1 MCLKSSQSRNSMRRL
16 SMRLRLWKFKRPSFS
31 ISKIFKL
38 LSAKFKG
45 QLKYQEQLKES
56 KRLELESR
64 KLSKSQSKYLKSSK
78 LKRLSKRLLLCQES
92 LKESS
97 KFLKSLR
104 LSLKQRPSNQP
115 SYKCKWSLRRSLK
128 SKSQSKLKRLRMS
141 TSRSR
146 SQLRKSLRGLSQQ
159 KRLLK
164 GLKLL
169 SDQLKRSSPTRMK
182 SPRKLLWKRSSPR
195 LSKKK
200 ESFRL
205 KSPAHWSLKSQLKLK
220 GSFKSLSKSFNILKR

>member
-1 MCLKSSQSRNSMRRL
+1 M
-16 SMRLRLWKFKRPSFS
+16 
-31 ISKIFKL
+31 
-38 LSAKFKG
+38 
-45 QLKYQEQLKES
+45 
-56 KRLELESR
+56 
-64 KLSKSQSKYLKSSK
+64 
-78 LKRLSKRLLLCQES
+78 KRLSKRLLLCQES

-146 SQLRKSLRGLSQQ
+146 SQLR
-159 KRLLK
+159 RLLK